1 MRDSVF
7 KVVNCFNFTYICGMD
22 KKKYTPLNLPVELVL
37 ELKDMRIETSTSTG
51 KNITFEALIREM
63 IDCRRKYAQLG
74 LSIGVIQELS
84 FWREAYSN
92 TKGAEVSFEEMIKDM
107 IACNRRFKWWRN
119 TGRDIITEYK
129 ACRLA
134 EAKGISKSMA
144 KKMVIE
150 NDNDPTTSSRGQ
162 NGFLSDAYNM
172 HSEYVWDKDWRDL
185 V

>member
-1 MRDSVF
+1 
-7 KVVNCFNFTYICGMD
+7 MD
-22 KKKYTPLNLPVELVL
+22 KKKYTPLNLPVELVQ
-37 ELKDMRIETSTSTG
+37 ELKDMRIETSTSAG
-51 KNITFEALIREM
+51 KNITFETLIREM
-63 IDCRRKYAQLG
+63 IDCRNKYAQLG
-74 LSIGVIQELS
+74 LTSSVIQELS
-84 FWREAYSN
+84 YWRDAYSN
-92 TKGAEVSFEEMIKDM
+92 IKEEEVSFDEMIKDM

-134 EAKGISKSMA
+134 EAKGISKSKA

-172 HSEYVWDKDWRDL
+172 HSDYVWDKDWKDL
-185 V
+185 L